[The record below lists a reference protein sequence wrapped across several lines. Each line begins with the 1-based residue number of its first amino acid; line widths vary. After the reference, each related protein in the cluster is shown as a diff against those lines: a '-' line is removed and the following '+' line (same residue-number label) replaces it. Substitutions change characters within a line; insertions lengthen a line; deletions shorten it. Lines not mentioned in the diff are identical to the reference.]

1 MTDAPRL
8 PLRSRKEAALKGWK
22 DWVAFNANELSWIAL
37 VTGAVA
43 FAGLSTH

>member
-37 VTGAVA
+37 VTDAVA